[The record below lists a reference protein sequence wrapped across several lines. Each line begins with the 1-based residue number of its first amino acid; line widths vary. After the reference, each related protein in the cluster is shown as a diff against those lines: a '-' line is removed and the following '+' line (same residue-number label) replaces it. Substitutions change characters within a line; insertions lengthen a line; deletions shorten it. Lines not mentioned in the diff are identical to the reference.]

1 MFFFH
6 NECLHKERISESET
20 SPVVINDVVFED
32 NSDGEDDGEVSTY
45 RDKVKKK
52 LLSFSQDNIHLN
64 TESANDLNET
74 TADFSEF

>member
-20 SPVVINDVVFED
+20 CPVVINDVVNED
-32 NSDGEDDGEVSTY
+32 DSDNEDDGEVSTY

-52 LLSFSQDNIHLN
+52 LLSFS
-64 TESANDLNET
+64 
-74 TADFSEF
+74 